1 MPKTYRRKQVATING
16 AEIDLMP
23 TSGMKEEAQRYR
35 DWKKE
40 GEAGGTE
47 VAARRATQIL
57 SGSELSPQ
65 VVVEMSAWFAR
76 HEVDKKAEGFSPG
89 EDGYPSKGR
98 VAWAAWGGDAGKS
111 FSDPKSARIKELR
124 SMPVKK
130 TKKRAAPDA
139 LSTGDFVR
147 WNASGGTARG
157 KITRI
162 VRDGQIDVPDSEFT
176 IN

>member
-1 MPKTYRRKQVATING
+1 
-16 AEIDLMP
+16 MP

-76 HEVDKKAEGFSPG
+76 HEVDKKAEQKSDKVREGNQ
-89 EDGYPSKGR
+89 PSYLPC
-98 VAWAAWGGDAGKS
+98 VLFFLPQHLNYFDTNLAV
-111 FSDPKSARIKELR
+111 L
-124 SMPVKK
+124 PVKVLSFGGK
-130 TKKRAAPDA
+130 EEREFLEHVVGRLTACDA
-139 LSTGDFVR
+139 LDT
-147 WNASGGTARG
+147 
-157 KITRI
+157 
-162 VRDGQIDVPDSEFT
+162 FT
-176 IN
+176 NHFH